1 MVKKAHKKMFNT
13 TETQGNA
20 SQNLNEYD
28 LTTLRKAII
37 KMTNNDKCWPRGG

>member
-20 SQNLNEYD
+20 SQNLNDNSQKGYYQ
-28 LTTLRKAII
+28 
-37 KMTNNDKCWPRGG
+37 NDKQ